1 LEIVLETTPTIPP
14 NILQTLSDLKVITV
28 IELAGL
34 LNRSLKTAR
43 RRLKAWGA
51 YTSYN
56 HNGRYYTLPAV
67 VEFDANGLWSWKGI
81 HFSHHGTL
89 KATVL
94 ALIEQSEAGLTTLE
108 LSRLL
113 GLDAH
118 VVLSLW
124 CDHPGLRRDKWQ
136 GRFVYFSADCDT
148 YRHQQAA
155 RGCLHGTAGL
165 PSDAEAV
172 AILAEAIRSP
182 WLGAEEL
189 CQRLRAQ
196 CPSLT
201 PVGVLNLFAFHGLTL
216 KKTPPLAT

>member
-1 LEIVLETTPTIPP
+1 VTKTTPPTPRNILET
-14 NILQTLSDLKVITV
+14 LAVSKVITV

-34 LNRSLKTAR
+34 LNRSVKTAR
-43 RRLKAWGA
+43 RCLKAWGA

-56 HNGRYYTLPAV
+56 YNGRYYALPAV
-67 VEFDANGLWSWKGI
+67 AEFDANGLWSWKGI
-81 HFSHHGTL
+81 RFSCHGTL

-94 ALIEQSEAGLTTLE
+94 ALVEQSEAGLTAIE

-113 GLDAH
+113 GLGAH
-118 VVLSLW
+118 AVLSLW
-124 CDHPGLRRDKWQ
+124 CDHPDLRREKQQ
-136 GRFVYFSADCDT
+136 GRFVYFSADRDT
-148 YRHQQAA
+148 HRRQQTV
-155 RGCLHGTAGL
+155 RRRLNGTAGL

-182 WLGAEEL
+182 WLSAEEL

-201 PVGVLNLFAFHGLTL
+201 SEGVANLFTFHGLTP

>member
-1 LEIVLETTPTIPP
+1 MVKTSPPIPA
-14 NILQTLSDLKVITV
+14 NIRQTLSVWKVITV

-67 VEFDANGLWSWKGI
+67 AEFDANGLWSWKGI
-81 HFSHHGTL
+81 RFSRHGTL

-94 ALIEQSEAGLTTLE
+94 TLVEQSEAGLTAVE

-113 GLDAH
+113 GLEAH
-118 VVLSLW
+118 AVLSLW
-124 CDHPGLRRDKWQ
+124 CNHPGLRRDKWQ
-136 GRFVYFSADCDT
+136 GRFVYFSADGDT
-148 YRHQQAA
+148 HRRQQTA

-172 AILAEAIRSP
+172 AMLAEAIRSP
-182 WLGAEEL
+182 WLSAEEL

-196 CPSLT
+196 CPLLT
-201 PVGVLNLFAFHGLTL
+201 PERVLNLFAFHRLPL